1 VNSVVL
7 DASVLLQV
15 AQRERGYER
24 VLPFLPTG
32 KVSAVNLAESV
43 NKVIREG
50 TPRAVAVEALR
61 PLVWNIVPFTAEHG
75 WEVGIIRER
84 AGKLDLS
91 LGDMA
96 CLAVARCLQLP
107 VWTND
112 RDWQTID
119 FGIAIHLGREAK
131 DAG

>member
-1 VNSVVL
+1 VVL

-15 AQRERGYER
+15 AQHESGFERI
-24 VLPFLPTG
+24 LPFLPTG

-43 NKVIREG
+43 NKLLREG
-50 TPRAVAVEALR
+50 TPRAVAEEALR

-75 WEVGIIRER
+75 WEVAIIRER
-84 AGKLDLS
+84 AGKLELS

-107 VWTND
+107 VLTNV

-119 FGIAIHLGREAK
+119 FGCAIHLGKEAK
-131 DAG
+131 AAG